1 MKAYFEVD
9 NGVSKSKC
17 FQVKALQWNAY
28 DYVTSCHHGRHWNVP
43 ELDSVNSEIE
53 LSVICR
59 LET

>member
-53 LSVICR
+53 LSV
-59 LET
+59 